1 MKKSGYP
8 NRGHLLSDFYVTGIS
23 RAYRDA
29 QNLMLVF
36 ESPTGI
42 ETPNEILKNEVARF
56 VIPVSVAEKMSSDLT
71 EAVNKLIE
79 HEIEEQVEIVQD
91 QDMANKEVLG
101 AAFKLS

>member
-8 NRGHLLSDFYVTGIS
+8 NRGHLLNDFYVTGIS
-23 RAYRDA
+23 RAYLDE

-56 VIPVSVAEKMSSDLT
+56 VIPISVAGKISSDLS
-71 EAVNKLIE
+71 EAIN
-79 HEIEEQVEIVQD
+79 
-91 QDMANKEVLG
+91 
-101 AAFKLS
+101 